1 MPLFLP
7 FGGCC
12 LSHPL
17 GIACRGKPHLK
28 LLASVQADIVF
39 SVLAKLE
46 KLEKTMQEIKLSLVT
61 SQPDDDLTLDTI
73 LPNGKKLNTLNELS
87 NFEKQLGED
96 DDIRN

>member
-1 MPLFLP
+1 MYFFLTLWGLLAGEDP
-7 FGGCC
+7 
-12 LSHPL
+12 PK
-17 GIACRGKPHLK
+17 IACIDSSGYSCLN
-28 LLASVQADIVF
+28 F

>member
-1 MPLFLP
+1 M
-7 FGGCC
+7 
-12 LSHPL
+12 
-17 GIACRGKPHLK
+17 GIACRGKTHLK
-28 LLASVQADIVF
+28 LLASIQADIVVSIF